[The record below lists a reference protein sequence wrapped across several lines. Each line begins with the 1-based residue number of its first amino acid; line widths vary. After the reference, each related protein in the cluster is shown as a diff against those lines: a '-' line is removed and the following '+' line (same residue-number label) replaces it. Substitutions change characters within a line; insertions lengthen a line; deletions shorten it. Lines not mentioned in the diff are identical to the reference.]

1 MTPLTSMKNF
11 KSLLF
16 VIHSQLM
23 KEKISPCPVFELG
36 SVVWQA
42 RILTTEPP
50 DLHSIQ
56 ASESYLNIITEISY
70 TIKLICL
77 CYSWFYSQPSMTVIF
92 LFLFISHGLKFM
104 RKEISFYVQVWW
116 VSG

>member
-50 DLHSIQ
+50 DLHRIW
-56 ASESYLNIITEISY
+56 AYESDLNIIIYIYCTLN
-70 TIKLICL
+70 LICL
-77 CYSWFYSQPSMTVIF
+77 CYNWFY
-92 LFLFISHGLKFM
+92 H
-104 RKEISFYVQVWW
+104 
-116 VSG
+116 